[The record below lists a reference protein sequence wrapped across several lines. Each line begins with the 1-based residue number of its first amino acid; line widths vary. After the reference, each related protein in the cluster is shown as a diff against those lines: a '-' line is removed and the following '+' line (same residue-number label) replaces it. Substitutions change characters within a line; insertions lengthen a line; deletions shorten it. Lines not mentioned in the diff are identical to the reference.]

1 MTGKPDDPSGLEAG
15 QVGAA
20 SSDADWEPSETNC
33 REALDRVYTYLDGEI
48 DEQDYTRI
56 REHLDDCAPCL
67 RQYGIEQEVKVLVA
81 RCCGSETASTELRAR
96 VLTRISEVRVEITH
110 LEYRPE

>member
-1 MTGKPDDPSGLEAG
+1 MTDQPDEAPEPP
-15 QVGAA
+15 AM
-20 SSDADWEPSETNC
+20 SRDADWEPTETNC
-33 REALDRVYTYLDGEI
+33 RDALDRVYAYLDGEI
-48 DEQDYTRI
+48 DDQDYTRI